1 MRDSRRIF
9 RALVGLSCA
18 LFFAAMTLATPAQA
32 TPVVAAAAQDDPD
45 GEAQAIADGAAE
57 AIEDAAES
65 AADDPVDPSSILLDP
80 EIDLTELQHRLVPL
94 TRAELNEL
102 ASAWLGI
109 VRDKTEEVMAAQI
122 AIDRTE
128 GEIEEQVRT
137 ELADQVFQR
146 NLYFRKFTA
155 ILDAWEKKGGDA
167 ELIAEYR
174 AYQQTVQLDE
184 LRTSELQTLMA
195 EAGRWLTDR
204 DGGIA
209 LAFAAAVVLVS
220 ILALLFVASIVRRIA
235 AAWFARLAS
244 LSKLLQTFLA
254 TVIYWLVLG
263 LGLIIVLS
271 TLGVDVT
278 PAFALIGGAAFIL
291 AFAFQDTLGN
301 FASGLMIMINRPFDE
316 GDVVDLDGVVGKVR
330 SMTIVATTIVTPDNQ
345 LIVIPNRNVWGNLIK
360 NMTAHDT
367 RRVDLVFGISYGD
380 SIDDALEVIQQVVN
394 DHPAVLA
401 DPEPIIRVHEL
412 ADSSVN
418 FICRPWVKTDDYWDT
433 YWDLTQ
439 RMKIA
444 FDKRGISIPFPQ
456 RDVHVYETSR
466 VSTLAEKEA

>member
-1 MRDSRRIF
+1 MGGN
-9 RALVGLSCA
+9 LGLRQSWCKSWA
-18 LFFAAMTLATPAQA
+18 ILAFVLLLTVWTASS
-32 TPVVAAAAQDDPD
+32 AAAPAA
-45 GEAQAIADGAAE
+45 EQALDELAVAEVATE
-57 AIEDAAES
+57 AIEEVFETAETEEEGPP
-65 AADDPVDPSSILLDP
+65 AVLTDP
-80 EIDLTELQHRLVPL
+80 EIDLVELEHRLVPL
-94 TRAELNEL
+94 TRPELKDL
-102 ASAWLGI
+102 ATAWLEI
-109 VRDKTEEVMAAQI
+109 VSNKTEEVMAAEI

-128 GEIEEQVRT
+128 GEVAGAVRT
-137 ELADQVFQR
+137 ELAEDMFQR
-146 NLYFRKFTA
+146 NLYFRKFAA

-167 ELIAEYR
+167 DLIAEYR

-184 LRTSELQTLMA
+184 LRTSEFQTLLV

-204 DGGIA
+204 EGGIA
-209 LAFAAAVVLVS
+209 LLIAAGIVLLS
-220 ILALLFVASIVRRIA
+220 LLALIFVASIIRRVA
-235 AAWFARLAS
+235 TAWLGKVTSISR
-244 LSKLLQTFLA
+244 LLQTFIA
-254 TVIYWLVLG
+254 TLIYWVFLA

-271 TLGVDVT
+271 TMGVDVT

-301 FASGLMIMINRPFDE
+301 FASGMMIMINRPFDE
-316 GDVVDLDGVVGKVR
+316 GDVVDLNGVVGTVR

-380 SIDDALEVIQQVVN
+380 SIEEALEVIQQVVGE
-394 DHPAVLA
+394 HPDVLD
-401 DPEPIIRVHEL
+401 DPAPNIKVHEL

-418 FICRPWVKTDDYWDT
+418 FICRPWVKTEDYWSV

-439 RMKIA
+439 KMKIA

-456 RDVHVYETSR
+456 RDVHIHET
-466 VSTLAEKEA
+466 AKKEGPA